1 MHGLDRT
8 RVRRQSTAG
17 AHGLPSTRHRQRL
30 RQRML
35 HRLVGFSAVT
45 KTYFDFG
52 GMHIHIHPGGVDIK
66 VQRIHRLALAV
77 QHIFIGAA
85 SGVTQ
90 HTVTHI
96 AAIHIGK
103 LVVGTGPGS
112 VGQTGSPQHPQTR
125 VDMVNRYRG
134 FDKLFAQHIGQ
145 TCVQSVVV

>member
-1 MHGLDRT
+1 M
-8 RVRRQSTAG
+8 
-17 AHGLPSTRHRQRL
+17 
-30 RQRML
+30 
-35 HRLVGFSAVT
+35 
-45 KTYFDFG
+45 
-52 GMHIHIHPGGVDIK
+52 
-66 VQRIHRLALAV
+66 

-112 VGQTGSPQHPQTR
+112 VGQTGSPQHPQTC

-145 TCVQSVVV
+145 TCVQSVVVRLGSPLHHQLAVVPKRKAHIGSGQSMAAQRL